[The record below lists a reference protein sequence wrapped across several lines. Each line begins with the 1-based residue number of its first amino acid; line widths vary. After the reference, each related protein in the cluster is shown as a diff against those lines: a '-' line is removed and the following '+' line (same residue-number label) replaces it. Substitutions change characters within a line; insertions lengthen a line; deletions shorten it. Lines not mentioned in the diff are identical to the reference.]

1 MANFTTILPSQK
13 LDTSLNSPNSFPGLV
28 ESFTNK
34 ITWSLGTASLNVGV
48 SVDNLHHNAI

>member
-34 ITWSLGTASLNVGV
+34 IIWSLGTTSLNVGV
-48 SVDNLHHNAI
+48 SVDNG